1 MATSLYDS
9 VIYAIVRLSLWGFV
23 TTVACLDGIKNR
35 HTRSKGWQLY
45 FILIGD
51 ACLFVIRNCFLLGV
65 AIVGTGSTGFLSR
78 SLQLLYLLSSDLAES
93 AWIFTLLAISS
104 GFWCAFDV
112 QKE

>member
-1 MATSLYDS
+1 M
-9 VIYAIVRLSLWGFV
+9 
-23 TTVACLDGIKNR
+23 ACLDGIKNC

-78 SLQLLYLLSSDLAES
+78 SLQLVYLLSSDVAES

-104 GFWCAFDV
+104 GFWCV
-112 QKE
+112 QKITIICMMRRLCVRIHLYITRVCMYM